1 MPMYCVLEDSGIFVK
16 TPGNSTDTCVFVD
29 SAQKIVEAHFFMLKF
44 DSQNLLAEV
53 IFDPTSLTRRRLNN

>member
-1 MPMYCVLEDSGIFVK
+1 MPAYGVLDNSGIFVK

-29 SAQKIVEAHFFMLKF
+29 SAQNIVEAHFFMLKF

-53 IFDPTSLTRRRLNN
+53 FFDDFRPHRDF